1 MKGSFLKKNNPTTFD
16 LTKQWFYAI
25 GQLHNCSDGYEQAN
39 IRLSI

>member
-1 MKGSFLKKNNPTTFD
+1 MNGSFWKKKNPTTFD

-39 IRLSI
+39 IRPSI